1 MINTTQNPRPKHHEK
16 FETQP
21 RQLDSRVEDPAC
33 RTVLS
38 DRHFFVIRSGGIV
51 GAEPEAADSCS
62 CSQDLSGAM
71 QQNFYRVYLD
81 SLAPVELD
89 KCRPTSAA
97 SASPDSSLG
106 REGPG
111 PLLPAKS
118 EGADISAPKSE
129 KEATMRR
136 LLPPVPLFVLLLL
149 GYMASA
155 QSTSGFP
162 KSLAC

>member
-1 MINTTQNPRPKHHEK
+1 
-16 FETQP
+16 
-21 RQLDSRVEDPAC
+21 L
-33 RTVLS
+33 
-38 DRHFFVIRSGGIV
+38 
-51 GAEPEAADSCS
+51 AER
-62 CSQDLSGAM
+62 DL
-71 QQNFYRVYLD
+71 
-81 SLAPVELD
+81 
-89 KCRPTSAA
+89 
-97 SASPDSSLG
+97 
-106 REGPG
+106 G

-162 KSLAC
+162 KSLACDENGIFCTEVFDSIGYEGHYTGHDEPSLLFYSTGSSETDAAQRRQLW